1 MTAQLQARFA
11 CAIQSGTFLRHPYRV
26 PMSSLPALSRARWL
40 TPFIALLAT
49 VVGCVAASAA
59 DLVVSAAVRAPVVAA
74 KSYLLVD
81 VLSGQTLVA
90 QNADEAREPASLT
103 KLMTA
108 YLIFRALKDKQIA
121 PSQMVTVSTKAWR
134 AEGSR
139 MFIEPKKPVSVDE
152 LLHGVIVQSGNDA
165 AIALAETTAGSE
177 DVFVERMNKEATRL
191 GMKNTRFA
199 TATGLPAAQQVSTAN
214 DLALLATA
222 IIRDFPEYYALYSIK
237 EYRYNNITQPNR
249 NRLLWS
255 DPYVDGMK
263 TGNTEAAGYCLIAS
277 AKRGPRRLL
286 TVVLGAGS
294 DASRA
299 IEAQKLLNFGFQFY
313 DTVQMYQNGQTI
325 NTLRVWKGTTDSVAA
340 GFVADQYLTLPK
352 GQAQKL
358 KLSMEAAEPLVAPV
372 ARGQRVGV
380 VRVTLDGK
388 AVGEYPLQALA
399 DVPLANL
406 FGRAWDTLRLWI
418 K

>member
-1 MTAQLQARFA
+1 MSF
-11 CAIQSGTFLRHPYRV
+11 
-26 PMSSLPALSRARWL
+26 SSLLCWLPACFAL
-40 TPFIALLAT
+40 TALAADKGASGAAGL
-49 VVGCVAASAA
+49 VAATTVPPPAI
-59 DLVVSAAVRAPVVAA
+59 AA
-74 KSYLLVD
+74 KAYLLVD

-103 KLMTA
+103 KLMSA
-108 YLIFRALKDKQIA
+108 YLIFRALKDKELS

-134 AEGSR
+134 VEGSR
-139 MFIEPKKPVSVDE
+139 MFIEPKKAVSVDE
-152 LLHGVIVQSGNDA
+152 LLHGMIVQSGNDA

-177 DVFVERMNKEATRL
+177 EAFVERMNKEAARL

-199 TATGLPAAQQVSTAN
+199 TATGLPAPQQMSTAN
-214 DLALLATA
+214 DLALLAAA
-222 IIRDFPEYYALYSIK
+222 IIRDFPENYALYSIK

-263 TGNTEAAGYCLIAS
+263 TGNTDAAGYCLIAS

-294 DASRA
+294 DSSRA

-325 NTLRVWKGTTDSVAA
+325 NTLRVWKGATDSVAA
-340 GFVADQYLTLPK
+340 GFVADQYLTMPK

-358 KLSMEAAEPLVAPV
+358 KLSMEAVEPLVAPV
-372 ARGQRVGV
+372 TRGQRVGV
-380 VRVTLDGK
+380 VRVTCSVAPGIRCGCGSSN
-388 AVGEYPLQALA
+388 AGAMIG
-399 DVPLANL
+399 VPS
-406 FGRAWDTLRLWI
+406 
-418 K
+418 

>member
-1 MTAQLQARFA
+1 MSFLSLARSPLA
-11 CAIQSGTFLRHPYRV
+11 C
-26 PMSSLPALSRARWL
+26 
-40 TPFIALLAT
+40 IALAAAAT
-49 VVGCVAASAA
+49 GATAPAAGQVIASA
-59 DLVVSAAVRAPVVAA
+59 PVPPPAIAA
-74 KSYLLVD
+74 KAYLLVD

-90 QNADEAREPASLT
+90 QSADEPREPASLT

-108 YLIFRALKDKQIA
+108 YLIFRALKDKDLV

-139 MFIEPKKPVSVDE
+139 MFIEPKKAVSVDE
-152 LLHGVIVQSGNDA
+152 LLHGTIVQSGNDA
-165 AIALAETTAGSE
+165 AIALAETMAGSE
-177 DVFVERMNKEATRL
+177 EAFVERMNKEAARL

-214 DLALLATA
+214 DLALLAAA
-222 IIRDFPEYYALYSIK
+222 IIRDFPEYYPMYSIK

-263 TGNTEAAGYCLIAS
+263 TGNTDAAGYCLIAS
-277 AKRGPRRLL
+277 ARRGPRRLL
-286 TVVLGAGS
+286 AIVLGAGS
-294 DASRA
+294 DLARA
-299 IEAQKLLNFGFQFY
+299 TEAQKLLNYGFQYY

-325 NTLRVWKGTTDSVAA
+325 NTLRVWKGATDSVAA

-358 KLSMEAAEPLVAPV
+358 KLSMEAVEPLVAPV

-388 AVGEYPLQALA
+388 QVGEYPLQAMA
-399 DVPLANL
+399 DIPPASL
-406 FGRAWDTLRLWI
+406 FGRAWDTVRLWM